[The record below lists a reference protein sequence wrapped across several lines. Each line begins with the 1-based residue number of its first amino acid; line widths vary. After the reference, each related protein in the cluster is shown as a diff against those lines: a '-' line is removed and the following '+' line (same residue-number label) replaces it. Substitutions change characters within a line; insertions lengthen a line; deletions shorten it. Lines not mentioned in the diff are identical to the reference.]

1 MIKMKYAHKQRI
13 IVTESKMGRQTKN
26 ERQADRKGKSGGENK
41 RLALCT
47 STKAKTS

>member
-1 MIKMKYAHKQRI
+1 MHASREI

-41 RLALCT
+41 RLGSCA